1 MHTKILSAFDI
12 LINKNLIQWPQLIY
26 PSNSICQQILKL
38 WNTENAEL
46 CLNFFHLLF
55 FYFSFFKLSCM
66 LTFLMYA
73 NCIFKQIIHSNLN
86 KIQRNICIF
95 VTIKYRGL
103 SCNSWWS
110 TSLLLLCTGFK
121 RHLWELF
128 CDYWDSQRCFI
139 VLSDLLLLWSSL
151 QIVGK
156 NWNGSPYKLTF
167 LPEDWMV
174 VLLLPHGTRKTDIN
188 FLAFFKFTE
197 WIHAAVRDW
206 LLFLFTCCPT
216 FQST

>member
-1 MHTKILSAFDI
+1 M
-12 LINKNLIQWPQLIY
+12 
-26 PSNSICQQILKL
+26 
-38 WNTENAEL
+38 
-46 CLNFFHLLF
+46 LNCVWT
-55 FYFSFFKLSCM
+55 SSLSCSSI
-66 LTFLMYA
+66 FLFSSCPVCSPFSCM
-73 NCIFKQIIHSNLN
+73 QIAFLN
-86 KIQRNICIF
+86 KLYFLISTKSKEICIF

-128 CDYWDSQRCFI
+128 CDYWDSQRGFI

-151 QIVGK
+151 QIVAK
-156 NWNGSPYKLTF
+156 NWNGSSYKLTF

-174 VLLLPHGTRKTDIN
+174 VLLLPHGTRKTDII

-197 WIHAAVRDW
+197 WINAAVRDW